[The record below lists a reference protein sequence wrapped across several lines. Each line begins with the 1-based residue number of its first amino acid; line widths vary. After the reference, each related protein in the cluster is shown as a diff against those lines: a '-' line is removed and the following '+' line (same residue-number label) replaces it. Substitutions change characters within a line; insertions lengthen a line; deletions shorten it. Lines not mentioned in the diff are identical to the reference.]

1 MRCVLGFD
9 IYYYRVMHAQTKFSA
24 QLFYQIPMNLIC
36 NDRYMDNHVTAVKG
50 VQITIRIKIIW

>member
-36 NDRYMDNHVTAVKG
+36 NDRYMDNNVTAVKG
-50 VQITIRIKIIW
+50 VITNRIKIIW

>member
-24 QLFYQIPMNLIC
+24 QLLNQILMNLIC
-36 NDRYMDNHVTAVKG
+36 NDRYMDNHMTAVKG
-50 VQITIRIKIIW
+50 VVTNRIKIM